1 VGLSR
6 DEVAA
11 LFERRRQAW
20 LTGDLDGYLAC
31 WTDDMELLTPTRS
44 EPLRGKAAYAEV
56 TRHAFESGRPLRLDF
71 HHLAV
76 DGDVVLCEF
85 SGAGERPD
93 GTRFAWDGMGRGVLR
108 DGLIAE
114 WREYWDPADF
124 QR

>member
-1 VGLSR
+1 MALAR

-31 WTDDMELLTPTRS
+31 WTDDMVLLTPTRS
-44 EPLRGKAAYAEV
+44 EPLRGKDAYAEV
-56 TRHAFESGRPLRLDF
+56 ARHAFATGRPSRLDF

-85 SGAGERPD
+85 SGEGERED
-93 GTRFAWDGMGRGVLR
+93 GSRFAWDGMGRGLLR

-114 WREYWDPADF
+114 WREYWNPADF

>member
-1 VGLSR
+1 MALSR

-31 WTDDMELLTPTRS
+31 WTDDCELLTPTRT
-44 EPLRGKAAYAEV
+44 EPLRGKENYAALARE
-56 TRHAFESGRPLRLDF
+56 AFESGTPIRLDF

-85 SGAGERPD
+85 SIEAERPD
-93 GTRFAWDGMGRGVLR
+93 GSRFAWDGMGRGLLR
-108 DGLIAE
+108 DGLIAT
-114 WREYWDPADF
+114 WREYWNPADF
-124 QR
+124 HR